1 MKPRKTI
8 LYILKKLTG
17 TATIIRPEHTRYIEA
32 VRTPQAYYKHP
43 ILIPRSEAIRSH
55 RCAGNL
61 ITGPRLIRR
70 SEEHTSELQSLMR
83 ISYAVFCLKKKKTNI
98 MCMTVRLITIINRT
112 RLREIDKT

>member
-61 ITGPRLIRR
+61 ITGPRLIRSTRFNRGAPVPSAASSNPETASR
-70 SEEHTSELQSLMR
+70 SDLME
-83 ISYAVFCLKKKKTNI
+83 SCHYFSP
-98 MCMTVRLITIINRT
+98 
-112 RLREIDKT
+112 EIGKD